1 MAGMSAHWIASC
13 VSCGQATVAPFN
25 VSFMQLLSVYILAK
39 LDFKWPN
46 LLEYV
51 IFYSKVFGDS
61 GNISLQNIQQPP
73 EVIRKKEII
82 HFLCFL
88 GQVLKCRRVVKM
100 KVCTCHFFRIILA
113 NKKGGVEGIYKR
125 KCDSCF

>member
-1 MAGMSAHWIASC
+1 MRTHWIGPC

-25 VSFMQLLSVYILAK
+25 VSSMQLLMSVYILAK
-39 LDFKWPN
+39 LDFTWPN
-46 LLEYV
+46 FLEYV
-51 IFYSKVFGDS
+51 IFHSKVFGDS
-61 GNISLQNIQQPP
+61 GHISLQNIQQPP

-100 KVCTCHFFRIILA
+100 KVCTRHSFRIILA

-125 KCDSCF
+125 KCDSRF